1 MHESTDESGFADNR
15 RTLIGHWMDRQ
26 PIRAR
31 YILQPDSKEEN
42 TVPGFSDR
50 FPEVKQVH
58 FDGVTLI
65 RDPDVFFFR
74 PLCRFRISPP
84 THKKGTLPWRRPSGQ
99 WKSMSVRFS
108 FVFFLF
114 FLHESRESFLAFG
127 FWLFFFGCG
136 TWFFFFFGGPV
147 SLRDTP
153 PPPKKNERN
162 LWVPELGNFFIFC
175 CCSFF

>member
-65 RDPDVFFFR
+65 RDPDVFFLDRYVGFEYR
-74 PLCRFRISPP
+74 HQH
-84 THKKGTLPWRRPSGQ
+84 TKKGRCHGDGHPGNESPCRCVSRL
-99 WKSMSVRFS
+99 FFFCFFCF
-108 FVFFLF
+108 FVFFYTKA
-114 FLHESRESFLAFG
+114 ENR
-127 FWLFFFGCG
+127 FWLLVFGFFFGCG
-136 TWFFFFFGGPV
+136 T
-147 SLRDTP
+147 
-153 PPPKKNERN
+153 
-162 LWVPELGNFFIFC
+162 
-175 CCSFF
+175 